1 MDFVTEQDRDA
12 TIVTLMV
19 DHLDFDNASE
29 FRRHMKEVADSAQY
43 VVLCLDRVQFVDS
56 SGLGAILSA
65 LRALSAKGGDLS
77 VCGVTPSVAALL
89 RLVRLDQILQVF
101 ASREEAV
108 SSIGR

>member
-1 MDFVTEQDRDA
+1 MDFVTEQVRDA
-12 TIVTLMV
+12 TVVTLMV

-29 FRRHMKEVADSAQY
+29 FRRHMKEVADSAQH